1 LTDTKNMR
9 YNVFNNTTRRWR
21 NERGENTRALSKL
34 QNLDEE
40 RVDLIVNA
48 INSCTIVQDLEKLKV
63 PMNYTQRLEHV
74 LRKENTIN

>member
-1 LTDTKNMR
+1 MKEGKIL
-9 YNVFNNTTRRWR
+9 
-21 NERGENTRALSKL
+21 RALSKL

-63 PMNYTQRLEHV
+63 PMDYTQRLEHV

>member
-1 LTDTKNMR
+1 MKNLK
-9 YNVFNNTTRRWR
+9 
-21 NERGENTRALSKL
+21 EEGENMKDNKILLVIPKL

-63 PMNYTQRLEHV
+63 PMDYTQRLEHV

>member
-1 LTDTKNMR
+1 MKEEKIL
-9 YNVFNNTTRRWR
+9 
-21 NERGENTRALSKL
+21 RALPQL

-63 PMNYTQRLEHV
+63 PTDYTQRLDSV
-74 LRKENTIN
+74 LGKEKTIN